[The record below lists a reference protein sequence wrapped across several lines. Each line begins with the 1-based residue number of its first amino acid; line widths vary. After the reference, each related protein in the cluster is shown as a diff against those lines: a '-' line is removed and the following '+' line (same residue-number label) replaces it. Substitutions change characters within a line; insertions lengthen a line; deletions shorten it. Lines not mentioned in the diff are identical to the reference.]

1 MNRISVFIA
10 EDEAFARDELK
21 HQLSAYPEFVIVG
34 EADNGIDAVKTIK
47 EIQPDV
53 LFLDIEMPGLK
64 GIEVIEALSSMPSYK
79 PFVIIVTA
87 YENYAVKAFE
97 YDVVDYLLKP
107 VDTKRLATAMSR
119 VLKYSSGQDRI
130 NRIAAKR
137 LNRLVLIPE
146 EEISFVGVEDAVVF
160 IRCGEEKYSTTYRT
174 LDDIEKDLNPKK
186 FVRVHRGYIVNIKK
200 VREIKNEDSGGL
212 LLKVEDVKSEE
223 IPVSRTNA
231 KAFKSIFKL

>member
-1 MNRISVFIA
+1 MKISVFIA
-10 EDEAFARDELK
+10 EDERFAREELK
-21 HQLSAYPEFVIVG
+21 HQLSAYPELMIVG
-34 EADNGIDAVKTIK
+34 EAENGIEAVKTIK
-47 EIQPDV
+47 EILPDV

-64 GIEVIEALSSMPSYK
+64 GIEVIEALSSIPSYK
-79 PFVIIVTA
+79 PFIIIVTA
-87 YENYAVKAFE
+87 YDSHAVKAFE

-119 VLKYSSGQDRI
+119 VLKYSSGQKHV

-137 LNRLVLIPE
+137 LNRFVLIPE
-146 EEISFVGVEDAVVF
+146 EEISFVGVEDTVVF
-160 IRCGEEKYSTTYRT
+160 IRCGDEKYSTTYRT
-174 LDDIEKDLNPKK
+174 LDEIEKDLDSTK

-212 LLKVEDVKSEE
+212 LLKIEDVKGEE

-231 KAFKSIFKL
+231 KSFKSIFKL

>member
-1 MNRISVFIA
+1 MKISVFIA
-10 EDEAFARDELK
+10 EDERFAREELK
-21 HQLSAYPEFVIVG
+21 HQLSAYPELMIVG
-34 EADNGIDAVKTIK
+34 EAENGIEAVKSIK
-47 EIQPDV
+47 EILPDV

-64 GIEVIEALSSMPSYK
+64 GIEVIEALSSIPSYK
-79 PFVIIVTA
+79 PFIIIVTA
-87 YENYAVKAFE
+87 YDSHAVKAFE

-119 VLKYSSGQDRI
+119 VLKYTSGQKHV

-137 LNRLVLIPE
+137 LNRFVLIPE
-146 EEISFVGVEDAVVF
+146 EEISFVGVEDTVVF
-160 IRCGEEKYSTTYRT
+160 IRCGDEKYSTTYRT
-174 LDDIEKDLNPKK
+174 IDEIEKDLDSTK

-212 LLKVEDVKSEE
+212 LLKIEDVKGEE

-231 KAFKSIFKL
+231 KSFKSIFKL